1 MNSNSLPLA
10 LCNLL
15 DAMFPGDDARSL
27 PSFNSLGRDAFD
39 ALLNEAEALMPYVQ
53 NHAEDF
59 NPSMDVKASLSV
71 LRKVAPQTT
80 HAFIIS
86 ALEVYFSSPLVI
98 SRLREGP
105 AVLFPHARSLP
116 DIDYELL
123 EPVVDRC
130 SRSTRK

>member
-1 MNSNSLPLA
+1 MSQSIGA
-10 LCNLL
+10 ADLL
-15 DAMFPGDDARSL
+15 EAMFPGDAARGL
-27 PSFNSLGRDAFD
+27 PSF
-39 ALLNEAEALMPYVQ
+39 EALGPEALARL
-53 NHAEDF
+53 HAESKALAPYLWDHAAEISQF
-59 NPSMDVKASLSV
+59 SDVNDILKG
-71 LRKVAPQTT
+71 LRKLAPEQTK
-80 HAFIIS
+80 
-86 ALEVYFSSPLVI
+86 ALIMAALGIYFSSPLVI